1 VALHTPQEMPLR
13 LGLLID
19 TSDSQKG
26 NPLYA
31 SGVKAASQFSGQLL
45 NGADDKVFILGFAAI
60 SDPTGFMNR
69 DELSKFTFNLHPAG
83 GGLGTALYDA
93 VSLASTE
100 RMRTDSVQLI
110 RRVLVIVS
118 DGDDN
123 LSHVTQADAIA
134 AAQAVGAMIFTVSTS
149 GLWSRGKQD
158 DRGDKVLEQ
167 FASQTGG
174 DAYAP
179 EDPKEM
185 SKAFASIKA
194 KIEQMYSVTYLPLEL
209 GKPGSFRPIELKTTS
224 EKKLKVHAPKRYY
237 VPLPAQ

>member
-1 VALHTPQEMPLR
+1 MPLR

-93 VSLASTE
+93 VSLAST
-100 RMRTDSVQLI
+100 D
-110 RRVLVIVS
+110 
-118 DGDDN
+118 
-123 LSHVTQADAIA
+123 DAIA